1 MIKSEQCLFS
11 LTICGMTFLFG
22 TFLSLAQQRGRG
34 GDFDLQPIDSWLV
47 TQGMVRSQSQVSS
60 LPTPAPHHATVG
72 TLLLPPAQSL
82 WPDRTQSTH
91 LFWVPSLPVS
101 MWNLHKAPDFQLRKH
116 LPWHFAEPMPLCLHG
131 LGCLQ
136 V

>member
-34 GDFDLQPIDSWLV
+34 GDSDLQPIDSWLM
-47 TQGMVRSQSQVSS
+47 TQGMVRSQSRVSS

-72 TLLLPPAQSL
+72 TFLLPPAQSL
-82 WPDRTQSTH
+82 RPDRTQSPP
-91 LFWVPSLPVS
+91 LFWVPNLPVS
-101 MWNLHKAPDFQLRKH
+101 MWNLHKAPDFQLWKR
-116 LPWHFAEPMPLCLHG
+116 LPWHSAEPAPLGLCG